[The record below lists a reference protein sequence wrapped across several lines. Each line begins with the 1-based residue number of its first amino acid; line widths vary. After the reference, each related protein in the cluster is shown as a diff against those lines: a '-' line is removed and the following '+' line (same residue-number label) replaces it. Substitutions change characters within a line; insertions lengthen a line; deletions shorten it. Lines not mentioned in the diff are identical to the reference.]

1 MGETAIPDQTLKFLP
16 LRSFIH
22 NDFWHKY
29 VEIKID
35 IDRLDDSGRPIL
47 GTIALKSETSTV
59 LEVAC
64 SSFNAKYQ
72 DDSLHGF
79 RCKGILLNHNT
90 LESFKLCDKNLLLKK
105 QALQFYHDLMKQ
117 ETIQCSAD
125 LVHFI
130 LLSFADLKTYK
141 FFHWFAF
148 PVPTE
153 LMYKYDA
160 DQAIPPSLN
169 ENMKDSIAQFLF
181 QKPIPNEPF
190 FLYHLTNGI
199 KLLSQ
204 YIQHRN
210 IDTNFREEN
219 MENLYFCYCDP
230 SNVVN
235 AATVGWH
242 LRQMLTYVVVT
253 CPALAEHEI
262 KCIRVT
268 GSAAV
273 ELQLSLMTIHL
284 PKHVTVSNLTLWA
297 GWESDR
303 NGKYLPR
310 LSSLND
316 SMSPESLA
324 ENAVD
329 LNLKLMKW
337 RLVPALNLVA
347 IKRTNCLLLGAGTL
361 GCNVA
366 RSLMAWGVTNI
377 TIVDCGKVS
386 MSNPIRQSLYRFE
399 DAVNGGK
406 PKATT
411 AAERL
416 QEINPAA
423 KIVGLN
429 LKIPM
434 PGHPIGQGDEIAD
447 TRELLQ
453 KLGRLIMAHD
463 VIYLLTDSRESRW
476 LPTMLGAFHNKQVI
490 NAALGFDS
498 YLVMRH
504 GTKSTNN
511 VNTKGDVGS
520 LHLDGFRKIDCC
532 DLGCYFCNDIVAP
545 GNSMKDR
552 TLDQQ
557 CTVTRPAVS
566 NMAAALAV
574 ELMVSLIQHGN
585 APAYYRIPK
594 SDTSSQQ
601 QEPDG
606 LLGIIPHSI
615 RGNIATL
622 QTMATAT
629 ERYTNCVACSPS
641 VLQRYA
647 SSKDDFVINVI
658 NGSESL
664 ETVAGLSQ
672 IMSSI
677 YDGDEAK
684 DTIDFDSDLSE
695 DSG

>member
-1 MGETAIPDQTLKFLP
+1 MSEEAIPDRTLKFLP

-29 VEIKID
+29 AEIKID
-35 IDRLDDSGRPIL
+35 IDRLDDSGRPIV
-47 GTIALKSETSTV
+47 GTVALKSGASIV

-64 SSFNAKYQ
+64 TSFNATYQ
-72 DDSLHGF
+72 DDSLQGF

-90 LESFKLCDKNLLLKK
+90 MDSFKMCDKNLLLRK
-105 QALQFYHDLMKQ
+105 QALQFYHDLMLQ
-117 ETIQCSAD
+117 DSIQCSAD
-125 LVHFI
+125 LVHFL

-153 LMYKYDA
+153 LAYKYDA
-160 DQAIPPSLN
+160 EQPIPPNIDEKLRV
-169 ENMKDSIAQFLF
+169 SIAQFLY
-181 QKPIPNEPF
+181 QKPMPNDPF
-190 FLYHLTNGI
+190 FMYHTVNGI
-199 KLLSQ
+199 KLLSE

-210 IDTNFREEN
+210 IDANFRGED
-219 MENLYFCYCDP
+219 MENIYFCYYDP
-230 SNVVN
+230 SGCAN
-235 AATVGWH
+235 AA
-242 LRQMLTYVVVT
+242 
-253 CPALAEHEI
+253 P
-262 KCIRVT
+262 CIRVT
-268 GSAAV
+268 GSTAA
-273 ELQLSLMTIHL
+273 ELQLSLMIIHL

-310 LSSLND
+310 LSSLHD

-324 ENAVD
+324 ENAID

-337 RLVPALNLVA
+337 RLVPTLNLEA
-347 IKRTNCLLLGAGTL
+347 IKRTKCLLLGAGTL

-366 RSLMAWGVTNI
+366 RSLMAWGVSNI

-386 MSNPIRQSLYRFE
+386 LSNPIRQSLYRFE
-399 DAVNGGK
+399 DAINGGK

-423 KIVGLN
+423 RIVGVN

-434 PGHPIGQGDEIAD
+434 PGHPIGQRDEEQD
-447 TRELLQ
+447 TRDILQ
-453 KLGRLIMAHD
+453 KLVNLITEHD

-476 LPTMLGAFHNKQVI
+476 LPTMLGAFYNKQVI

-504 GTKSTNN
+504 GTKNDNN
-511 VNTKGDVGS
+511 IDTKVDIGS
-520 LHLDGFRKIDCC
+520 LCPDGFRKIDCC

-566 NMAAALAV
+566 NMASALAV
-574 ELMVSLIQHGN
+574 ELMVSLVQHGN
-585 APAYYRIPK
+585 AAAYYRIRK
-594 SDTSSQQ
+594 SDTLSQQ

-622 QTMATAT
+622 QTLVTAT

-641 VLQRYA
+641 VLERYA
-647 SSKDDFVINVI
+647 CSQDDFIINVI

-664 ETVAGLSQ
+664 ESVAGLSQ
-672 IMSSI
+672 MMSSM
-677 YDGDEAK
+677 YDGNDAK
-684 DTIDFDSDLSE
+684 
-695 DSG
+695 

>member
-1 MGETAIPDQTLKFLP
+1 MGEEAIPDRILKFLP

-22 NDFWHKY
+22 QDFWHKY
-29 VEIKID
+29 AEIKID

-47 GTIALKSETSTV
+47 GTIAMKSGTSTV

-64 SSFNAKYQ
+64 SSFNATYQ
-72 DDSLHGF
+72 DDSMQGF

-90 LESFKLCDKNLLLKK
+90 LESFRMCDKNLLLRK

-117 ETIQCSAD
+117 DTIQCSAD
-125 LVHFI
+125 LVHFM

-153 LMYKYDA
+153 LTYKYDT
-160 DQAIPPSLN
+160 DQIIPSNLN
-169 ENMKDSIAQFLF
+169 ENLRDSIAQFLY

-190 FLYHLTNGI
+190 FLYHTTNGI
-199 KLLSQ
+199 KLLSE
-204 YIQHRN
+204 YIQHSN
-210 IDTNFREEN
+210 IVNNFHEED
-219 MENLYFCYCDP
+219 MENLYFCYYDP
-230 SNVVN
+230 SSDVT
-235 AATVGWH
+235 AASVSWH
-242 LRQMLTYVVVT
+242 LRQMLTYLVVT
-253 CPALAEHEI
+253 SPALAERAIE
-262 KCIRVT
+262 CIRVT
-268 GSAAV
+268 GYTAA

-284 PKHVTVSNLTLWA
+284 PKHVKVSDLTLWA

-303 NGKYLPR
+303 NCKYLPR

-337 RLVPALNLVA
+337 RLIPTLDLGA
-347 IKRTNCLLLGAGTL
+347 IKRTKCLLLGAGTL

-366 RSLMAWGVTNI
+366 RSLLAWGVTNI

-386 MSNPIRQSLYRFE
+386 LSNPIRQSLYRFE

-423 KIVGLN
+423 KIIGLN

-434 PGHPIGQGDEIAD
+434 PGHPIGQGDEVAD

-453 KLGRLIMAHD
+453 KLVSLIMDHD

-476 LPTMLGAFHNKQVI
+476 LPTMLGAFYNKQVI

-504 GTKSTNN
+504 GTKSADN
-511 VNTKGDVGS
+511 VNTKDDVGS
-520 LHLDGFRKIDCC
+520 LCPDGFRKIDCA

-594 SDTSSQQ
+594 SDTERQQ

-629 ERYTNCVACSPS
+629 ERYTNCVACSLS
-641 VLQRYA
+641 VLERYA
-647 SSKDDFVINVI
+647 SSKDDFIINVI
-658 NGSESL
+658 NGTESL

-672 IMSSI
+672 MMSSI
-677 YDGDEAK
+677 FDGNDAK
-684 DTIDFDSDLSE
+684 DAIDFESDLSD
-695 DSG
+695 DS